1 MQLLCC
7 LDLSGISKNQAR
19 DDMKKKLTLNLLG
32 SVFAEEIPRNPK
44 TSHMQEHMG
53 ELISWN
59 SKSSKFRFMARF
71 MTFDDQASEL
81 KGSDNGFS

>member
-44 TSHMQEHMG
+44 TCHMQEHMG

-59 SKSSKFRFMARF
+59 SKSSKFRFMVRF